1 MSSNPPP
8 IADPNDLLGTY
19 SFLPWLR
26 QGIANAISAPPA
38 GARASIEV
46 GLQLSGNPVS
56 GNTPLTQPITQSI
69 ELYGPGDIIGVD
81 SRVIVRT
88 EPRQFVTNFESNYLP
103 VCDFYDEDFCWRYT
117 PAPAQGLKLLPWI
130 ALIVLKES
138 EFAEAKNVA
147 GHPLPFITITDNS
160 VFPVAD
166 DMWAWAHVHFNQ
178 SLSANGGEL
187 VSPDMTQ
194 VLPRVQAILA
204 SNPDLAYS
212 RLMSPRFLD
221 INSGYHAFVIP
232 AFETGRLAGL
242 GYDPTKAPGPLASA
256 WGPSYPN
263 QQEAQN
269 YPYFFRWYFRT
280 GDRGDFRYLVTLLT
294 PQPVDK
300 SVGVRD
306 FDVANPGSDIPPID
320 KPELNNILKLGGAL
334 QVPDA
339 DLSDDDLK
347 ERQKYENW
355 DQPYPDAFQTALAE
369 FINLAD
375 EYAEKTPKD
384 ANAATSLGADSSKN
398 PDPLITPPLYGHWHA
413 LTQRLLTK
421 RDGTPADNPTNWVH
435 RLNLDPRF
443 RVSANF
449 GTEVVEANAED
460 YMNFAWQQIG
470 DVLNA
475 NQKIRRLHFALAA
488 ASSLFNRHLTSVAAD
503 PQRVLSLTAP
513 VSKRVLL
520 SETTVATQRATSLVP
535 SALTTTTMRR
545 VIRPGARL
553 MRSLPFTATVTPRN
567 LLQRVN
573 AGEVT
578 SAPQKTVPPGVP
590 AVDKAGQTAEPSG
603 APAWVLDLLKKY
615 PWLPFAVLIAG
626 IVLALLLLLIPLVGI
641 AAALAVFGAAVY
653 VFTLLRKWAR
663 ADTAAQTV
671 SEAGQ
676 TPASVANMP
685 TSSNFVLSD
694 PGSTFVPSI
703 GGADSPTAARFKQ
716 ALVDSFTLTTVG
728 NVAAQTPPPVA
739 IDLVAVSSIMVTSLN
754 PKVTILRRGLTAISL
769 PSWIID
775 QIGIDF
781 NEVMAYPK
789 IDLAM
794 YKPLTSPN
802 VERLLPNINKI
813 ANNSITLMETNQ
825 RFIEAYMVGLNHEFA
840 RKLLWREYPTDQRGS
855 YFRQF
860 WAVDNY
866 IDSEGLSHDALQE
879 KLYDIPEIHRWVPN
893 SALGDHNNRIPP
905 GQPPQPMAV
914 LIIRGELLKKYPN
927 TVIFAQHA
935 KMENGLRTPDWLTAA
950 EEAKPP
956 RDKTRSPLY
965 SANPVDDI
973 FFFGFDLTIDE
984 VKGNET
990 DPGWYFVL
998 QERPGEARFGLELT
1012 RNGKDIHVFDELTW
1026 NDALPGIK
1034 PGQFLSANALANV
1047 PLKSPGNAPADQ
1059 DTLAQFNDDSKV
1071 NPATVSSARWADVL
1085 FRQPVMV
1092 AIHADEM
1099 LKKDRA
1105 T

>member
-1 MSSNPPP
+1 MSSSPPP

-26 QGIANAISAPPA
+26 QGIANAITAPPA
-38 GARASIEV
+38 GARASIQV
-46 GLQLSGNPVS
+46 DLQLTGNPVT
-56 GNTPLTQPITQSI
+56 GNTPLTAPVTQAV

-88 EPRQFVTNFESNYLP
+88 EPRQFVTNFESNYLAA
-103 VCDFYDEDFCWRYT
+103 CDFYDEDFCWRYT

-130 ALIVLKES
+130 ALVVVKES
-138 EFAEAKNVA
+138 EFAEAKNLA
-147 GHPLPFITITDNS
+147 GHPLPFVTITDPS
-160 VFPVAD
+160 VFPAPD

-178 SLSANGGEL
+178 SLSAIGSEL

-194 VLPRVQAILA
+194 VLPRVQTILA

-221 INSGYHAFVIP
+221 VNSGYHAFVMP

-242 GYDPTKAPGPLASA
+242 GYNPTKAPGPLASA
-256 WGPSYPN
+256 WGPNYPN
-263 QQEAQN
+263 QLEAQN

-280 GDRGDFRYLVTLLT
+280 GDRGDFRYLVMLLT

-306 FDVANPGSDIPPID
+306 FDVANPGSGIPPID
-320 KPELNNILKLGGAL
+320 KAGLNNILKLGGAL

-339 DLSDDDLK
+339 DLTNDDLK
-347 ERQKYENW
+347 ERQTYEDW
-355 DQPYPDAFQTALAE
+355 DQPYPDKFQTALAE
-369 FINLAD
+369 FINLPD
-375 EYAEKTPKD
+375 DYEENTPAA
-384 ANAATSLGADSSKN
+384 ANAATSLEPDASND
-398 PDPLITPPLYGHWHA
+398 PDPLITSPLYGHWHA

-443 RVSANF
+443 RVPANF
-449 GTEVVEANAED
+449 GTEVVQANDED
-460 YMNFAWQQIG
+460 FMNFAWQQIG

-475 NQKIRRLHFALAA
+475 NQKIRRLNFAVAA
-488 ASSLFNRHLTSVAAD
+488 ASSLFNRHLITVAAD

-513 VSKRVLL
+513 VAKRVLL
-520 SETTVATQRATSLVP
+520 GETTVATQRTTSLVP
-535 SALTTTTMRR
+535 SVLTATTMRR

-553 MRSLPFTATVTPRN
+553 MRSLPFTATVTKTN
-567 LLQRVN
+567 LLQRIN

-578 SAPQKTVPPGVP
+578 SAPPKTVPPGLPTVNQ
-590 AVDKAGQTAEPSG
+590 AGQAAEPSG
-603 APAWVLDLLKKY
+603 APPWILALLKKY
-615 PWLPFAVLIAG
+615 PWLPFAVLIVA
-626 IVLALLLLLIPLVGI
+626 IVLGLILLVIPLLGI
-641 AAALAVFGAAVY
+641 AAALAVVGAGLY
-653 VFTLLRKWAR
+653 LYRLLRKWAA
-663 ADTAAQTV
+663 ADTASQAV

-676 TPASVANMP
+676 TPSSVANMP

-694 PGSTFVPSI
+694 PGSTLVPSM
-703 GGADSPTAARFKQ
+703 GGADSPTATRFKQ

-728 NVAAQTPPPVA
+728 DVTAQTPPPVA
-739 IDLVAVSSIMVTSLN
+739 LDLTSVSSIIVTSLN
-754 PKVTILRRGLTAISL
+754 PKVTILKRGLTSISL

-775 QIGIDF
+775 QIGLDF

-789 IDLAM
+789 IDLPM

-840 RKLLWREYPTDQRGS
+840 RELLWREYPTDQRGS

-866 IDSEGLSHDALQE
+866 IDSEGLSHDALQ
-879 KLYDIPEIHRWVPN
+879 KTLYDIPEIHTWAPN

-905 GQPPQPMAV
+905 GQPPKPMAV

-935 KMENGLRTPDWLTAA
+935 KMVDGVREPDWLTAD
-950 EEAKPP
+950 EEKKPP

-984 VKGNET
+984 VKGNDA

-1012 RNGKDIHVFDELTW
+1012 REGNDIHFFDELTW

-1034 PGQFLSANALANV
+1034 PGQFLPANSLANIA
-1047 PLKSPGNAPADQ
+1047 LKAPDSTNADA
-1059 DTLAQFNDDSKV
+1059 TAQFNDDSNVQKFS
-1071 NPATVSSARWADVL
+1071 TVSSARWADVL

-1099 LKKDRA
+1099 LAKDRA